1 VTDEEIA
8 ALQDELTEAQTEV
21 DRLQTIAADREAR
34 AAHLEETLAQLQE
47 QQSRLS
53 ASLREAQ
60 VQLAD
65 RDEEMAALHQEVEA
79 LQAGLK
85 AAAGKYRDALL
96 ASRPEVPPDLVGGE
110 TVEEVDQQLEGALR
124 MVTQLL
130 RSHLESQAQALRVPT
145 GAPAR
150 RAPDLSALSP
160 AEKIVH
166 GLSQQQ

>member
-8 ALQDELTEAQTEV
+8 ALQDQLTEAQTEV
-21 DRLQTIAADREAR
+21 DRLQTIAADGEAR
-34 AAHLEETLAQLQE
+34 AAHLEETLAQLREE
-47 QQSRLS
+47 QSQLS

-60 VQLAD
+60 AQLAA
-65 RDEEMAALHQEVEA
+65 RDEELAALRQEVGA
-79 LQAGLK
+79 LQDGLK
-85 AAAGKYRDALL
+85 AAASKYRDALL
-96 ASRPEVPPDLVGGE
+96 ASQPEVPPDLVSGE
-110 TVEEVDQQLEGALR
+110 TVEEVDQQLEAALR
-124 MVTQLL
+124 MVAQL

-160 AEKIVH
+160 AEKIVY

>member
-1 VTDEEIA
+1 VTDEDMA

-34 AAHLEETLAQLQE
+34 AAHLEETLTELREE
-47 QQSRLS
+47 QGRLS

-60 VQLAD
+60 VQFAA
-65 RDEEMAALHQEVEA
+65 RDEELAALRPEVAA
-79 LQAGLK
+79 LQASLK
-85 AAAGKYRDALL
+85 AAASKYRDALL
-96 ASRPEVPPDLVGGE
+96 ASQPEVPPDLVGGE

-124 MVTQLL
+124 MVAQL
-130 RSHLESQAQALRVPT
+130 RTHLESQAQTLRVPT

-150 RAPDLSALSP
+150 RAADLSALSP

-166 GLSQQQ
+166 GLSQQQR

>member
-1 VTDEEIA
+1 MTDEQIA

-34 AAHLEETLAQLQE
+34 AAHLEETLAQLREE
-47 QQSRLS
+47 QSQLS

-60 VQLAD
+60 TQLAT
-65 RDEEMAALHQEVEA
+65 RDEELAALSQEVEA

-85 AAAGKYRDALL
+85 AAASKYRDALL
-96 ASRPEVPPDLVGGE
+96 ASQPEVPPDLVSGE
-110 TVEEVDQQLEGALR
+110 TVEEVDQQVEAALR
-124 MVTQLL
+124 MVTQL
-130 RSHLESQAQALRVPT
+130 RSHLESQAQALRVPS

-166 GLSQQQ
+166 GLSQQQR

>member
-1 VTDEEIA
+1 MTDEEIA
-8 ALQDELTEAQTEV
+8 TLQDQLAEAQTEV

-34 AAHLEETLAQLQE
+34 AAHLEETLAQLRE
-47 QQSRLS
+47 EQSRLS

-60 VQLAD
+60 VQLAA

-79 LQAGLK
+79 FQGGLK

-96 ASRPEVPPDLVGGE
+96 ASQPEVPPDLVSGE
-110 TVEEVDQQLEGALR
+110 TVEEVDQHLEAALR
-124 MVTQLL
+124 MVAQL
-130 RSHLESQAQALRVPT
+130 RGHLESQAQALRVPT

-166 GLSQQQ
+166 GLSQQQR